1 MRVGQK
7 SVIHQN
13 SISSSHLRTVEQG
26 VEPTQPLVLLDIP
39 KTIERL
45 GLLSQPHLS
54 YENILIMRKRPLATT
69 LSKIQMTTAK
79 NAVYSIT
86 ERKSVHLSLRVGQ
99 VVSRSK
105 TKTSLMNFTTISYL
119 VSLCSVYLLQ
129 CLQYLFTSRR
139 VGFGV
144 LLSLIEQFRDPQTV
158 HARLAF
164 FNAMTPPFPL
174 LQQFSTSLTSCLD
187 D

>member
-1 MRVGQK
+1 MK
-7 SVIHQN
+7 SAKQ
-13 SISSSHLRTVEQG
+13 S
-26 VEPTQPLVLLDIP
+26 PLNHCVLLDNS

-54 YENILIMRKRPLATT
+54 YENMLIMRKRPLATT
-69 LSKIQMTTAK
+69 LSKIQITIAK